1 MTKKVSKPSL
11 EFTLNAS
18 FLCFFVDI
26 GQYLLKL
33 FENFVQV
40 QIFWATVYVSLQF
53 TIIYDCIH
61 SHGQV
66 CFFHCFLLFLTDQ
79 VAKRSF
85 DSKLSFVHLQTN
97 IHTTKV
103 VGASSSEVFL

>member
-33 FENFVQV
+33 LENFAGVWY
-40 QIFWATVYVSLQF
+40 FSHSVYGCCVSSWF
-53 TIIYDCIH
+53 AGDA
-61 SHGQV
+61 V
-66 CFFHCFLLFLTDQ
+66 
-79 VAKRSF
+79 
-85 DSKLSFVHLQTN
+85 
-97 IHTTKV
+97 
-103 VGASSSEVFL
+103 

>member
-33 FENFVQV
+33 FENFVEV
-40 QIFWATVYVSLQF
+40 RIF
-53 TIIYDCIH
+53 
-61 SHGQV
+61 
-66 CFFHCFLLFLTDQ
+66 
-79 VAKRSF
+79 
-85 DSKLSFVHLQTN
+85 
-97 IHTTKV
+97 
-103 VGASSSEVFL
+103 